1 MSKYHYPAGAVDVII
16 KKDDKLLLIR
26 RKNEPFKGLLAIPGG
41 FVNEGEKVE
50 DTAVREM
57 MEEAQIYY
65 STNSNILGLYFDLE
79 IHVQMPAELASFHR
93 KNLGVKSEAE
103 T

>member
-16 KKDDKLLLIR
+16 EKDDKLLLIR

-57 MEEAQIYY
+57 
-65 STNSNILGLYFDLE
+65 
-79 IHVQMPAELASFHR
+79 
-93 KNLGVKSEAE
+93 
-103 T
+103 